1 MSILVAEDG
10 GKAAGAVLRAERVE
24 RVEEGVIRADG
35 SRGRVE
41 RRSGVSMRISPRG
54 QALDGNAGTQ
64 TWQRLQQ

>member
-1 MSILVAEDG
+1 VSILVAEDG

-41 RRSGVSMRISPRG
+41 RRSGVGMEDTPKEPS
-54 QALDGNAGTQ
+54 T
-64 TWQRLQQ
+64 